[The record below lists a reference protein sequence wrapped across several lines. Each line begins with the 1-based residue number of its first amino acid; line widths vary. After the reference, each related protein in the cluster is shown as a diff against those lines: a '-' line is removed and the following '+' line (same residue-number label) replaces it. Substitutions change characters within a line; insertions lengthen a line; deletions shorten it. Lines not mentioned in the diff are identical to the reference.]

1 MNGTWKRYLVSTIN
15 ILQPLWVRCKR
26 SAHAKHI
33 CKETLGTVLSIPCI
47 TRWNSKYDSMKKVF
61 DCGISKINELIDRL
75 NVDKI
80 DLTKFTNADWGVL
93 NAYLMVMGPI
103 ARALDQLQGEAHA
116 SQGYIIP
123 TLNSMRHHVSIL
135 NGSNLILNFKNTM
148 LSAISERCS
157 SIMEISESNR
167 DLVLAAIS
175 VPLFKTQFI
184 MDDTSEEYARTIV
197 RSEMM
202 RYLTEIDQTESINE
216 TDTTKRHEFFVYST
230 NRNHRR
236 TSLEDILFAEF
247 QRYLNDERTSL
258 EMLHEYPHMKKMYFR
273 YNTTLSASAAV
284 ERVFSQALIVFA
296 PRRNRLNDDLFE
308 RTLFSKINR
317 IKLDDMKMKFENK
330 PPNRL

>member
-1 MNGTWKRYLVSTIN
+1 
-15 ILQPLWVRCKR
+15 
-26 SAHAKHI
+26 
-33 CKETLGTVLSIPCI
+33 
-47 TRWNSKYDSMKKVF
+47 MKKVF

-80 DLTKFTNADWGVL
+80 DLTKFTNTDWGVL

-103 ARALDQLQGEAHA
+103 ARSLDQLQGEAQA

-123 TLNSMRHHVSIL
+123 TLNSMRHHVSTL
-135 NGSNLILNFKNTM
+135 NGSHLILNFKNTM

-157 SIMEISESNR
+157 SLMEISELNR

-175 VPLFKTQFI
+175 LPLFKTQFI
-184 MDDTSEEYARTIV
+184 MDDASEEYARAIV

-202 RYLTEIDQTESINE
+202 RYSAQIVETESIND
-216 TDTTKRHEFFVYST
+216 TDNSKRHEFFVYST

-236 TSLEDILFAEF
+236 TSLEDILSAEF

-258 EMLHEYPHMKKMYFR
+258 EMLDEYPHMKQIYLR

-284 ERVFSQALIVFA
+284 ERIFSQALMVFA
-296 PRRNRLNDDLFE
+296 PRRNRLNGDLFE
-308 RTLFSKINR
+308 KTLFSKINR
-317 IKLDDMKMKFENK
+317 VKLDEMKTKTQIQK
-330 PPNRL
+330 